1 MFCLLYCTLKVI
13 DSDIAKHIIAE
24 KKYTYFSI
32 EVQKFTHS
40 KKKTSYI
47 MHNEQFFSQEVD
59 LDKDIVTCPVPYGG
73 MLLLNNMI
81 PHRR

>member
-32 EVQKFTHS
+32 EVQNSPTRNKP
-40 KKKTSYI
+40 SYI

>member
-1 MFCLLYCTLKVI
+1 MKCKNSPTRNKP
-13 DSDIAKHIIAE
+13 
-24 KKYTYFSI
+24 
-32 EVQKFTHS
+32 
-40 KKKTSYI
+40 SYI

>member
-1 MFCLLYCTLKVI
+1 MYVDVMSLILT
-13 DSDIAKHIIAE
+13 D
-24 KKYTYFSI
+24 
-32 EVQKFTHS
+32 
-40 KKKTSYI
+40 
-47 MHNEQFFSQEVD
+47 VD

>member
-24 KKYTYFSI
+24 KKYTYFQLKCKNSPTRN
-32 EVQKFTHS
+32 KP
-40 KKKTSYI
+40 SYI